1 MFTISTL
8 ILAFYLIAFALLHS
22 LLAGSWAKG
31 RARRAFGPGGMRWY
45 RLFFT
50 IIAAATLL
58 PLLYLFY
65 LFPGQVLYSVP
76 APWRWGMVAVQA
88 AAAFALAKTLLEAG
102 PLRFLGIRPG
112 SGEGNGQL
120 IVRGIYCRTR
130 NPLFLFALVFLWLT
144 PVMTANL
151 LVLYIITTVYFI
163 LGSVHEERMLAEEFG
178 AAYLDYQDRVPRF
191 IPRMRC
197 TYPETEVKA
206 RGKAAGPGGGVP
218 GSPPGSESGSESR
231 SSSEPEL
238 KS

>member
-8 ILAFYLIAFALLHS
+8 ILALYLVAYALLHS
-22 LLAGSWAKG
+22 LLAGSWAKR

-45 RLFFT
+45 RLIFT
-50 IIAAATLL
+50 IVAAATLL
-58 PLLYLFY
+58 PLIYLFY

-102 PLRFLGIRPG
+102 PLRFLGIRAD
-112 SGEGNGQL
+112 SGGGGL

-151 LVLYIITTVYFI
+151 LPLYIIATVYFY
-163 LGSVHEERMLAEEFG
+163 LGSVHEERMMAEEFG
-178 AAYLDYQDRVPRF
+178 ASYLDYRDRVPRF
-191 IPRMRC
+191 IPRLRC
-197 TYPETEVKA
+197 EYPETRVETEGSEDEA
-206 RGKAAGPGGGVP
+206 RP
-218 GSPPGSESGSESR
+218 GSRSR
-231 SSSEPEL
+231 TR
-238 KS
+238 

>member
-1 MFTISTL
+1 MFSKSTFL
-8 ILAFYLIAFALLHS
+8 LAFYLIAFALLHS
-22 LLAGSWAKG
+22 LLAGTWAKR
-31 RARRAFGPGGMRWY
+31 RARQAFGPGGMRWY

-88 AAAFALAKTLLEAG
+88 AAAFAPAKTLLEAG

-130 NPLFLFALVFLWLT
+130 NPLFLFALIFIWLT

-151 LVLYIITTVYFI
+151 LVLYIIATVYFY
-163 LGSVHEERMLAEEFG
+163 LGSIHEERMMAEEFG
-178 AAYLDYQDRVPRF
+178 AAYLDYRDRVPRF
-191 IPRMRC
+191 IPRLRC
-197 TYPETEVKA
+197 EYPETGVETEDSEDEA
-206 RGKAAGPGGGVP
+206 RP
-218 GSPPGSESGSESR
+218 GSRSR
-231 SSSEPEL
+231 TR
-238 KS
+238 